1 MKAQAIVS
9 TLFFSFLL
17 LAACGPATPVAGPDE
32 PETAAAASPAETE
45 AGVEGETAAG
55 DTIESTGAPDPE
67 GTTTPETAGEGTASG
82 ETASDGTASDQT
94 EANQSAAI
102 QDDLAARFLQ
112 DLAGDDPARI
122 QEALSTIRESGDE
135 RFVSVLIELMRGR
148 QIGIVGGPYS
158 EIIGALEEL
167 SGQDFG
173 DDWPAWVIWYGGT
186 DLEPPPGFTTW
197 KGNILSR
204 IDPGFGEF
212 LRDEYPSRI
221 RVEEIQWG
229 GVPVDGIPPLE
240 HAPMIPGDEAVYLR
254 DEEPV
259 FGVVANDEARAY
271 PLRIVD
277 NHEMANDTIG
287 GIPVSVA
294 YCTLCGAAIAYDG
307 RASDGNTYDFGT
319 SGFLYRSNK
328 LMYDRP
334 TGTLW
339 NQLTGEPVL
348 GELADTDV
356 RLDILPIVLT
366 SWADWLAQHPD
377 TLVLDR
383 ETGVYPADFY
393 ESGVLYGDYFASSET
408 MFPVWQRSDLLED
421 KDFVYAL
428 HIDGQPKAYD
438 VRTLAEEQVVNDE
451 LGGTPLVL
459 VASRGTVTVDGV
471 NRRVG
476 PVTYTNGGEVRA
488 YDRGEE
494 VFSPGPDADTVL
506 DSSRRA
512 WQVTEEALLGP
523 DGESAPRVNGHLAYW
538 FGWYAF
544 FPNTLLY
551 PEPRG

>member
-1 MKAQAIVS
+1 MKAFVAVGAV
-9 TLFFSFLL
+9 LFALLL
-17 LAACGPATPVAGPDE
+17 LAACGPATPAGGPEEPVTVAA
-32 PETAAAASPAETE
+32 TTPAE
-45 AGVEGETAAG
+45 APDPA
-55 DTIESTGAPDPE
+55 ESAVPTGAPQELGSQKAP
-67 GTTTPETAGEGTASG
+67 
-82 ETASDGTASDQT
+82 
-94 EANQSAAI
+94 AI
-102 QDDLAARFLQ
+102 PDTLVARYLDDF
-112 DLAGDDPARI
+112 AGDSPARI
-122 QEALSTIRESGDE
+122 EEALNTIRESGDT
-135 RFVSVLIELMRGR
+135 RFISVLIELMRGR
-148 QIGIVGGPYS
+148 QIGVVEGPYGDYI
-158 EIIGALEEL
+158 EALEEL
-167 SGQDFG
+167 SGQRFG
-173 DDWPAWVIWYGGT
+173 DDWPAWVVWYGGT

-197 KGNILSR
+197 KGSILSR
-204 IDPGFGEF
+204 IDPGFGDF

-229 GVPVDGIPPLE
+229 GVRVDGIPPLDR
-240 HAPMIPGDEAVYLR
+240 APMIPGAGADYLL

-277 NHEMANDTIG
+277 NHEMANDVIG
-287 GIPVSVA
+287 GVPVSVA

-307 RASDGNTYDFGT
+307 RASDGNIYDFGT

-348 GELADTDV
+348 GELAGTDV
-356 RLDILPIVLT
+356 RLNILPIVLT
-366 SWADWLAQHPD
+366 SWGDWLAQHPD

-383 ETGVYPADFY
+383 NTGVYPPDFY

-428 HIDGQPKAYD
+428 HIDGVPKAYD
-438 VRTLAEEQVVNDE
+438 VQTLAEEQVVNDE
-451 LGGTPLVL
+451 LGETPLVL
-459 VASRGTVTVDGV
+459 IANRGTVTVEGV

-488 YDRGEE
+488 FDRGEE
-494 VFSPGPDADTVL
+494 VFTAGPDADTVL
-506 DSSRRA
+506 DSAGRA
-512 WQVTEEALLGP
+512 WKVTEEALLSP
-523 DGESAPRVNGHLAYW
+523 DGELAPRVNGHLAYW

-551 PEPRG
+551 PEP